1 MTETGINE
9 EDTPDMDRI
18 GLARTIQADKL
29 REIEELAR
37 RRRHLG
43 DEADRPSRP
52 SPTSTADTRTP
63 RLRPATSPANPVS
76 GC

>member
-1 MTETGINE
+1 
-9 EDTPDMDRI
+9 MDRF
-18 GLARTIQADKL
+18 GLARTIQADRL

-43 DEADRPSRP
+43 DEDDRPSR
-52 SPTSTADTRTP
+52 SASTPTAQASAP